1 MEDRR
6 CEARNETSR
15 GLASLHGAWRR
26 GAFAADRGSVHN
38 DGAEP
43 PDEQGRRGYGDAP
56 IAWGGPLRGDGAATQ
71 LDVQLRREFKGLTV
85 RDLVSDLGL
94 DEQLPGRV
102 ASALEHIRRG
112 DYAAAERML
121 PGTFGAVLEG
131 PFAKSRRSRRRIALW
146 IVLSALAAAL
156 ASATMTLL

>member
-1 MEDRR
+1 
-6 CEARNETSR
+6 
-15 GLASLHGAWRR
+15 
-26 GAFAADRGSVHN
+26 VHH

-43 PDEQGRRGYGDAP
+43 PDDQSRRGYSDAP

-102 ASALEHIRRG
+102 ASALDHIRRG
-112 DYAAAERML
+112 DYAAAERAL

-131 PFAKSRRSRRRIALW
+131 PFSKVRRSRRRFALW